1 MLSSTRWRVT
11 TRRRFGPTMAALL
24 AIAAVGMFTA
34 VPYPVVTGSVAVAA
48 EDQPPGP
55 FARLDTDAGDI
66 LVVFYP
72 DLAPHHVAQFV
83 FLSRS
88 GFYEGTYFHRLV
100 PGFVIQGGDPN
111 SKDRDPR
118 NDGQGGPTYRDV
130 LSADELHL
138 VDQLNVALGEK
149 GYAGIAESVN
159 LKAEFSRS
167 AKHERGTLS
176 MARARENDS
185 AGSQFFICVDK
196 TSQLDGQYTIFGQVV
211 MGMDVADRIVA
222 AEKDPARGRDAP
234 AEPVH
239 IRAIT
244 VVDGLDE
251 LSDLERQAYTD
262 LVVQMKTGISP
273 E

>member
-1 MLSSTRWRVT
+1 MFSSTRWHVT
-11 TRRRFGPTMAALL
+11 ASRGFGPTLAALVAL
-24 AIAAVGMFTA
+24 AAVGMVTA
-34 VPYPVVTGSVAVAA
+34 VPHPAVTGSVAVAA
-48 EDQPPGP
+48 EDQPAGP
-55 FARLDTDAGDI
+55 FARLHTDAGDI

-83 FLSRS
+83 FLSRN
-88 GFYEGTYFHRLV
+88 GFYDGTYFHRLV

-138 VDQLNVALGEK
+138 VDQLNVVLGEK

-167 AKHERGTLS
+167 AKHVRGTLS
-176 MARARENDS
+176 MARARDPDS
-185 AGSQFFICVDK
+185 AGSQFFICVDN
-196 TSQLDGQYTIFGQVV
+196 TTQLDGQYTIFGQVV

-244 VVDGLDE
+244 VIDSLDE
-251 LSDLERQAYTD
+251 LSELERQAHSD
-262 LVVQMKTGISP
+262 LIVELATGNSP